1 MHVAARALAGQ
12 ALSIFGD
19 HSDVMACRS
28 TGWAM
33 LASES
38 VEMVQYNA
46 LVSHL
51 VSMERRV
58 PVQHFFDGFR
68 TSHEVNKVKLV
79 DYSTMKAQH
88 GTAWHSNRISEGNA
102 QCSQRAAPS

>member
-1 MHVAARALAGQ
+1 
-12 ALSIFGD
+12 
-19 HSDVMACRS
+19 
-28 TGWAM
+28 M

-68 TSHEVNKVKLV
+68 TSHEVRSSLGHDSITADWSHSHLIVIVYFFSSLV
-79 DYSTMKAQH
+79 LGRGLGFKAGLTGEQ
-88 GTAWHSNRISEGNA
+88 GEAD
-102 QCSQRAAPS
+102 

>member
-1 MHVAARALAGQ
+1 MVSPWVVHASR
-12 ALSIFGD
+12 
-19 HSDVMACRS
+19 C
-28 TGWAM
+28 M

-68 TSHEVNKVKLV
+68 TSHEASAWGWLGDGSLREVMV
-79 DYSTMKAQH
+79 DML
-88 GTAWHSNRISEGNA
+88 
-102 QCSQRAAPS
+102 

>member
-79 DYSTMKAQH
+79 DYNTMKA
-88 GTAWHSNRISEGNA
+88 
-102 QCSQRAAPS
+102 PS

>member
-1 MHVAARALAGQ
+1 
-12 ALSIFGD
+12 
-19 HSDVMACRS
+19 
-28 TGWAM
+28 M

-46 LVSHL
+46 LVAHL

-68 TSHEVNKVKLV
+68 TSHEARTRADAAGNPRSSNGVTGTTGSWLGTDGFQFMVV
-79 DYSTMKAQH
+79 TMVELSRNHKQLQVRQ
-88 GTAWHSNRISEGNA
+88 TSGNPVR
-102 QCSQRAAPS
+102 QY

>member
-1 MHVAARALAGQ
+1 
-12 ALSIFGD
+12 
-19 HSDVMACRS
+19 
-28 TGWAM
+28 M

-46 LVSHL
+46 LVAHL

-68 TSHEVNKVKLV
+68 TSHEARCFLRSSMWRAQVAGILV
-79 DYSTMKAQH
+79 V
-88 GTAWHSNRISEGNA
+88 
-102 QCSQRAAPS
+102 

>member
-1 MHVAARALAGQ
+1 
-12 ALSIFGD
+12 
-19 HSDVMACRS
+19 
-28 TGWAM
+28 M

-68 TSHEVNKVKLV
+68 TSHEVNKVKLI
-79 DYSTMKAQH
+79 DYNTMK
-88 GTAWHSNRISEGNA
+88 
-102 QCSQRAAPS
+102 QCLGCENPLQKIDEYSYLYHCIQVSRLQK

>member
-1 MHVAARALAGQ
+1 
-12 ALSIFGD
+12 
-19 HSDVMACRS
+19 
-28 TGWAM
+28 M

-68 TSHEVNKVKLV
+68 TSHEALPGASSFVGLGGCGTTCSNLL
-79 DYSTMKAQH
+79 SH
-88 GTAWHSNRISEGNA
+88 GTDEDEVEIS
-102 QCSQRAAPS
+102 

>member
-1 MHVAARALAGQ
+1 
-12 ALSIFGD
+12 
-19 HSDVMACRS
+19 
-28 TGWAM
+28 M

-68 TSHEVNKVKLV
+68 TSHEAGL
-79 DYSTMKAQH
+79 
-88 GTAWHSNRISEGNA
+88 GGEG
-102 QCSQRAAPS
+102 S

>member
-1 MHVAARALAGQ
+1 
-12 ALSIFGD
+12 
-19 HSDVMACRS
+19 
-28 TGWAM
+28 M

-46 LVSHL
+46 LVAHL

-68 TSHEVNKVKLV
+68 TSHEVRCFWNGGWAGFLGGSRGCCGGGRVQGFLWF
-79 DYSTMKAQH
+79 S
-88 GTAWHSNRISEGNA
+88 RF
-102 QCSQRAAPS
+102 